1 MLESFETI
9 LDKLRNKPKK
19 TIAVAMAE
27 EDDVLQAVDR
37 AYDAGIADAVLVG
50 DRKKIH
56 HRCEKIGIDLTRYDV
71 VHAKTEQQSVVFAIQ
86 LVHEHLAD
94 ALMKGKCGT
103 ATLLRGVLNKEHGL
117 RGEHNTL
124 CHLSAFESPFYHKLV
139 FMSDAALNI
148 SPDVTTKAAIL
159 QNVIQSIHKLGLRK
173 PRVAVIAAVEKVNFG
188 AMPCTRDAA
197 ILSQMGE
204 RGQIPGA
211 IIDGPLALDNAVSK
225 NSCKVKNIKSRV
237 AGNAD
242 ILLMPDIESANVF
255 YKAMS
260 TLGQAR
266 TAGIIIGAKVPIILT
281 SRADSDE
288 AKFLSIAL
296 GIGTSQR

>member
-1 MLESFETI
+1 MIESFETI
-9 LDKLRNKPKK
+9 LDKIRNKPKK
-19 TIAVAMAE
+19 TVAVAMAE

-37 AYDAGIADAVLVG
+37 AYEAGLADAVLVG
-50 DRKKIH
+50 DRDKIQKK
-56 HRCEKIGIDLTRYDV
+56 CAKLKIDLARYDV
-71 VHAKTEQQSVVFAIQ
+71 VHAKTEHQAVVYAIQ

-117 RGEHNTL
+117 RGEHDIL
-124 CHLSAFESPFYHKLV
+124 CHLSAFESPFYHKLA

-148 SPDVTTKAAIL
+148 APDVNIKAAIL
-159 QNVIQSIHKLGLRK
+159 NNVIQSLHKLGIRK
-173 PRVAVIAAVEKVNFG
+173 PRVAVIAAVEKVNFE

-225 NSCKVKNIKSRV
+225 KSCKVKNIQSRV

-242 ILLMPDIESANVF
+242 VLLMPDIESANVF